1 MHTSTI
7 EFPLRI
13 IPRSSGAFSRSRDG
27 PIPRLDKS
35 SYRQP
40 TDFPKKEQRRRDSE
54 LIILDNPTVPKQ
66 PMNTD
71 EVADSRQGA
80 SVTSQLRAKVP
91 LNMDKSLADK
101 EESTR
106 ISLKSS
112 GHEKVADVQPK
123 AVDGA
128 QSVIGMTS
136 REGQSMTSSCS
147 PRSLPDSLDSEDDE
161 GLQIDETRAPSSSS
175 SSAKRF
181 NLCSIIIT

>member
-1 MHTSTI
+1 VHTSTI

-91 LNMDKSLADK
+91 LNIDESLANK

-106 ISLKSS
+106 SSLKSS
-112 GHEKVADVQPK
+112 EKAAD
-123 AVDGA
+123 AMDGA

>member
-1 MHTSTI
+1 VHTSTI

-54 LIILDNPTVPKQ
+54 LIILDNPTVH
-66 PMNTD
+66 MNTD

-101 EESTR
+101 EEYTR
-106 ISLKSS
+106 SSLKSS
-112 GHEKVADVQPK
+112 DHEKVADVQPK
-123 AVDGA
+123 AVDCA

-161 GLQIDETRAPSSSS
+161 GLKIDETRAPSSSS

-181 NLCSIIIT
+181 NLCSIIIA